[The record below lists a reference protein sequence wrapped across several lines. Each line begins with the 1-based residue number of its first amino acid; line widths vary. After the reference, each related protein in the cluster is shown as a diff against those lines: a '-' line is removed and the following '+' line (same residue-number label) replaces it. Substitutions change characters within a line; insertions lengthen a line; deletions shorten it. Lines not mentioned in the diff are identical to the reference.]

1 MLQIDTLDKAFA
13 YSVGRLNLE
22 TGEIGGEEVEH
33 QLEEMKKYCR
43 TYGEYGERKQETCP
57 NYINCRY
64 HPIPSYCDMRMR
76 EELTKTIKTLLGENK

>member
-33 QLEEMKKYCR
+33 QLEEI
-43 TYGEYGERKQETCP
+43 Q
-57 NYINCRY
+57 
-64 HPIPSYCDMRMR
+64 
-76 EELTKTIKTLLGENK
+76 KT